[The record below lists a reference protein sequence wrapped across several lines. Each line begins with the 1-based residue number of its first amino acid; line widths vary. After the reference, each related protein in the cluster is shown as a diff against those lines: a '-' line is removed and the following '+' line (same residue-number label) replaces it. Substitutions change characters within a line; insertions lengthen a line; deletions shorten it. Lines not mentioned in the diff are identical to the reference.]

1 MSEFYNGKCSRVF
14 EIFEEISAIPRG
26 SGYMDKISKYCVD
39 FAEKCGL
46 KSVRD
51 DANNVIIYK
60 GGSVGFEDKPPVILQ
75 GHLDIVWQ
83 KSPDSTID
91 FLNDGISLYREGD
104 FLCARDTTLG
114 ADNGIAVAMA
124 LSILECSNIPHPPIE
139 AVFTTDEEIG
149 MLGAAK
155 LDTSLLSSKR
165 FINLDSEEDDTIT
178 VSCAGGSD
186 FKATLP
192 LNRVKKFGCG
202 IKITLDGL
210 KGGHSG
216 VEINS
221 HRVNANML
229 AGRLLNSLYEFDFD
243 IISVNGG
250 NKINA
255 ITNHCVI
262 ELLCNSQDKLTSSAE
277 QCINEIKREISY
289 FEENFS
295 AKFSHLEEKEYSVF
309 DNEAKT
315 DIIYSLLCVPNG
327 VVEMSAEIEGLVETS
342 LNLGILQTFDN
353 SVEMQFALRSNK
365 SSSLRFLEE
374 KLKGFFGK
382 INAKIK
388 TGGHYPPWEYRE
400 NSPLKNLYIETYE
413 ELVGTKPNVLAIHAG
428 LECAVFSSSIQN
440 ADCIAI
446 GPTIFDAHTVNER
459 LSISSTE
466 KVYNILLKLLGK
478 L

>member
-1 MSEFYNGKCSRVF
+1 M
-14 EIFEEISAIPRG
+14 
-26 SGYMDKISKYCVD
+26 
-39 FAEKCGL
+39 
-46 KSVRD
+46 
-51 DANNVIIYK
+51 
-60 GGSVGFEDKPPVILQ
+60 
-75 GHLDIVWQ
+75 
-83 KSPDSTID
+83 
-91 FLNDGISLYREGD
+91 
-104 FLCARDTTLG
+104 
-114 ADNGIAVAMA
+114 
-124 LSILECSNIPHPPIE
+124 
-139 AVFTTDEEIG
+139 
-149 MLGAAK
+149 
-155 LDTSLLSSKR
+155 
-165 FINLDSEEDDTIT
+165 
-178 VSCAGGSD
+178 
-186 FKATLP
+186 
-192 LNRVKKFGCG
+192 
-202 IKITLDGL
+202 
-210 KGGHSG
+210 
-216 VEINS
+216 
-221 HRVNANML
+221 
-229 AGRLLNSLYEFDFD
+229 
-243 IISVNGG
+243 
-250 NKINA
+250 
-255 ITNHCVI
+255 
-262 ELLCNSQDKLTSSAE
+262 
-277 QCINEIKREISY
+277 
-289 FEENFS
+289 
-295 AKFSHLEEKEYSVF
+295 F